1 MDHLVIIFNEYSVY
15 GNVNGGNEGA
25 RRLETRVGAL

>member
-25 RRLETRVGAL
+25 VREGPGS